1 MAAVAVVNLCIFPG
15 MNLSFQLPAVKPTGA
30 ADASACAGTECTK
43 NRVLKDAAL
52 CTTVADVSGWERS
65 CFFFCFFFFLQ
76 SLFLM
81 RIRERERQKKKKV
94 CSAKPKLRS
103 LFNF

>member
-65 CFFFCFFFFLQ
+65 CFFLFFFFFLQ

-81 RIRERERQKKKKV
+81 RIRERERQKKKV

>member
-65 CFFFCFFFFLQ
+65 CFFLFFFFLAIFILNAH
-76 SLFLM
+76 S
-81 RIRERERQKKKKV
+81 RKRKAKKKKV